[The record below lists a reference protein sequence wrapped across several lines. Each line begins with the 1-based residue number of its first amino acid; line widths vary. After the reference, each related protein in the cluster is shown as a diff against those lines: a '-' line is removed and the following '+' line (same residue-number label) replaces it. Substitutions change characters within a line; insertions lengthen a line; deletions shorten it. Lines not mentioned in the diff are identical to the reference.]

1 MSPRCYSYVIKLYE
15 VKLTEVMDTCP
26 RELYL
31 KLLDLLVRSISN
43 SNIPEHKMTVVEIF
57 FMYMQN
63 IDFSIDICY
72 K

>member
-1 MSPRCYSYVIKLYE
+1 MSPRCYSYVIKLCE

-43 SNIPEHKMTVVEIF
+43 SNIPEHKMTVVEIL